1 MSIKNCFLLLF
12 LFLYQCFLAQTNF
25 VTNLKE
31 VVISD
36 LQLKNFSNTQQV
48 LKLNDTIISK
58 NQPSLTTL
66 LNYNST
72 IYFKENG
79 FGMVSSP
86 SFRGTTAQQTA
97 VIWNGINI
105 NSQLSGQTDF
115 NTISTKNFDNISVRA
130 GGGSA
135 IYGSSAIGGSIHLNN
150 DLVFKN
156 QFVNDLQLN
165 YGSFRTS
172 GIHYNLNVSS
182 EKFSSQ
188 FGFSKNDS
196 ENDYVYLKRFNYK
209 GEQEKNLNG
218 QFNNLNFSASFGYKL
233 NTRNCLKLYSEST
246 NSDRNFSLISE
257 SETKTKYKNSFSRNL
272 LDYGGNFEK
281 FTLNLKM
288 AYIFENYKYFPSIES
303 EIFSFGSSENF
314 ISKIDVSFSPDKAI
328 KINTIFDYS
337 RTKGFGTSFENNVR
351 EITAFAI
358 LIKQN
363 VSQKWINEFVIRK
376 EITSNYD
383 SPILFLLG
391 SNYNF
396 NSFYSLKI
404 NGSRNFRIPTFNDLY
419 WENAGNTN
427 LKPES
432 SYQAEI
438 GNVFR
443 YKKLYVSQ
451 TVYFIKI
458 QDLIRWFPNSS
469 GNWSPSNTSRVQTY
483 GAETI
488 LNYKNFFGKHHL
500 NANATYAYTISKNE
514 ETNKQLFF
522 VPFHKFTSSVQYTFK
537 NFSVNYQFLYNG
549 FVYTRS
555 DNDPNEKIKSYK
567 VSNIGLDYDFKFLKS
582 LKLGFEIRNML
593 NQYYQNVED
602 RPMPSRNF
610 NMYINL
616 KF

>member
-443 YKKLYVSQ
+443 YKKFYVSQ

-522 VPFHKFTSSVQYTFK
+522 VPFHKFTSSVQYIFK

>member
-1 MSIKNCFLLLF
+1 M
-12 LFLYQCFLAQTNF
+12 YQCISGQIEDAI
-25 VTNLKE
+25 NLKQ
-31 VVISD
+31 VLISD
-36 LQLKNFSNTQQV
+36 FQLKNFSNTQNV
-48 LKLNDTIISK
+48 LKLNDSIISK
-58 NQPSLTTL
+58 NQPSLTSL

-105 NSQLSGQTDF
+105 NSQLNGQTDF
-115 NTISTKNFDNISVRA
+115 NTISTKNYNNIAVRA

-150 DLVFKN
+150 DLEFKN
-156 QFVNDLQLN
+156 QFLNDLQLN
-165 YGSFRTS
+165 LGSFQTS
-172 GIHYNLNVSS
+172 GIHYNLKASS

-188 FGFSKNDS
+188 FGISRNDSKND
-196 ENDYVYLKRFNYK
+196 YIYLKRFNWK

-218 QFNNLNFSASFGYKL
+218 QYSNSNFSANFGYKF
-233 NTRNCLKLYSEST
+233 NARNCLKLYSETST
-246 NSDRNFSLISE
+246 SDRNFSLISE

-272 LDYGGNFEK
+272 LDYSGDFKK
-281 FTLNLKM
+281 FILNLKT
-288 AYIFENYKYFPSIES
+288 AYIFENYKYFPSIDS
-303 EIFSFGSSENF
+303 DNFSFGSSENF
-314 ISKIDVSFSPDKAI
+314 ISKIDLVFSPIKSL
-328 KINTIFDYS
+328 KINTVFDYN
-337 RTKGFGTSFENNVR
+337 RTKGYGSSFGNNFR
-351 EITAFAI
+351 EISTFAI

-363 VSQKWINEFVIRK
+363 ATKKWANEFVIRK
-376 EITSNYD
+376 EITNNYD
-383 SPILFLLG
+383 SPVLFSIG
-391 SNYNF
+391 SVYNF

-419 WENAGNTN
+419 WENAGNVN

-438 GNVFR
+438 GNIFR
-443 YKKLYVSQ
+443 YKKISLSQ
-451 TVYFIKI
+451 TAYFVKI

-469 GNWSPSNTSRVQTY
+469 GNWSPTNTNKVTTY
-483 GAETI
+483 GTETI
-488 LNYKNFFGKHHL
+488 LGYDTTFGKHHL
-500 NANATYAYTISKNE
+500 NINATYGYTVSKNQ

-522 VPFHKFTSSVQYTFK
+522 VPFHKFTSSIGYNFK
-537 NFSVNYQFLYNG
+537 KFSINYQFLYNG

-555 DNDPNEKIKSYK
+555 DNDPNEIIKSYK
-567 VSNIGLDYDFKFLKS
+567 LSNIGFDYDFKFLKS
-582 LKLGFEIRNML
+582 AKLGFEIRNIL
-593 NQYYQNVED
+593 NQYYQSVED
-602 RPMPSRNF
+602 RPMPGRNF